1 MLGSVRLLRFLAL
14 IFMTM
19 TTGVLSGSPARAQMI
34 LPLPPDLD
42 SLPAFRLSGGAAS
55 AGSFSDFAELDIAE
69 NSSIGALFEF
79 SPLRLTDPEGW
90 FKHLTAYTTI
100 NKGSGSEKADAGG
113 FDPGDLLFPLSKD
126 ISAMI
131 GFHHSVYRM
140 RGKASYKGDDRHEVG
155 IFADYSLQQRKLS
168 KDSTITPGD
177 PAVSL
182 ELPLN
187 VSTWH
192 VGVKYSWTTRKMDTS
207 SYEDTYRAK
216 IAMDS
221 AESIFRTAKLNFDSL
236 EGPVDSSEVK
246 LAREIL
252 EISKRNYE
260 NIARGHKIV
269 RLTMGLYY
277 INIQIAENTL
287 DSFRAVLNETNL
299 RDHYQ
304 GTGLKF
310 AFQYRSFSYE
320 FDYRY
325 ILTSD
330 PDVKGLTGSS
340 FATRISISGQILDAF

>member
-1 MLGSVRLLRFLAL
+1 MLGFAIIAV
-14 IFMTM
+14 
-19 TTGVLSGSPARAQMI
+19 GVLVTSTSRAQMI

-131 GFHHSVYRM
+131 GFHHSIYRM
-140 RGKASYKGDDRHEVG
+140 RGRASHKGDDRHEVG
-155 IFADYSLQQRKLS
+155 VFADYSLQQRKLS
-168 KDSTITPGD
+168 GDSTVVPGD
-177 PAVSL
+177 PAISL

-192 VGVKYSWTTRKMDTS
+192 IGVKYSWTTRKMDTS
-207 SYEDTYRAK
+207 AYEDVYRAK

-221 AESIFRTAKLNFDSL
+221 AESMFRNARMKFDSL
-236 EGPVDSSEVK
+236 EGPADSSEVK
-246 LAREIL
+246 LAEELL

-260 NIARGHKIV
+260 NIACPHKIV

-277 INIQIAENTL
+277 INIQIAENTM
-287 DSFRAVLNETNL
+287 DSFRAVLDRTDL
-299 RDHYQ
+299 RDAYR
-304 GTGLKF
+304 GVGLKF
-310 AFQYRSFSYE
+310 AFQYRSFGYE
-320 FDYRY
+320 YDYRY
-325 ILTSD
+325 ILTTD